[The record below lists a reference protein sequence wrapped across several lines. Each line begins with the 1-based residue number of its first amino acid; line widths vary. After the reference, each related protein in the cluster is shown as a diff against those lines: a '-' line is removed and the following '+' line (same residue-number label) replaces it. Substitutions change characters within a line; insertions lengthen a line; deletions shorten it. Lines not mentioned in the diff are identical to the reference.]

1 MNWSWS
7 HSRLAPGEDLRSTAA
22 NDEGFL
28 PARSYTISFTAA
40 TMCRAEI
47 PRASINSSGFP
58 E

>member
-1 MNWSWS
+1 MNWSSS
-7 HSRLAPGEDLRSTAA
+7 HPRMAPSEDLRSAAA
-22 NDEGFL
+22 NSRGI
-28 PARSYTISFTAA
+28 PARSYAISFTAA